1 MKEPS
6 HRLRWK
12 LCKAL
17 GRLVDD
23 YEFSLI
29 NREQWHWY
37 NAMIV
42 QDEIDHFELERDMVE
57 YMASFWNP
65 DSVNKIKASRKASE
79 VHSFA
84 TDEEFSRQIKDED
97 YKTNRYVKAIQKIN
111 DMNDAN
117 TNRRGKSSNDIM
129 KDMINRRKMKLPTD
143 LAALIDEV

>member
-42 QDEIDHFELERDMVE
+42 QDE
-57 YMASFWNP
+57 
-65 DSVNKIKASRKASE
+65 KASRKASE